1 MKEFLILT
9 DDNIHEYN
17 VTIEFTNG
25 NNVFSLYASNND
37 IWNEKVKNKLLLQLI
52 DNGSNIKFNCNLK
65 TIEYD
70 KFAEMMI
77 LIKIRDLNKPNI
89 NKLKYKFY
97 KKELA
102 GTIWKN

>member
-1 MKEFLILT
+1 
-9 DDNIHEYN
+9 
-17 VTIEFTNG
+17 
-25 NNVFSLYASNND
+25 
-37 IWNEKVKNKLLLQLI
+37 LI

-102 GTIWKN
+102 GTI

>member
-37 IWNEKVKNKLLLQLI
+37 I
-52 DNGSNIKFNCNLK
+52 
-65 TIEYD
+65 
-70 KFAEMMI
+70 
-77 LIKIRDLNKPNI
+77 
-89 NKLKYKFY
+89 
-97 KKELA
+97 
-102 GTIWKN
+102 